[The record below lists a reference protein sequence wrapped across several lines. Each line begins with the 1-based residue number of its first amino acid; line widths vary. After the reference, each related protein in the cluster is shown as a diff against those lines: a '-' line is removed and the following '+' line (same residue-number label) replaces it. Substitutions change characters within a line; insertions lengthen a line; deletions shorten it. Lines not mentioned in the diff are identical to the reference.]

1 MERLAKEK
9 EERLAKKQA
18 KKAESETIKQA
29 KKTAREAEKARKKAL
44 KDIEKAKKAL
54 KDIDKTNKK
63 GKVTK
68 KVKKVTKAKIKKTK
82 KTKDPNIMDQI
93 GAALNYVSSSSSSE
107 SDSEDVELLRKDFNN
122 TWSSKS
128 SEVNTSDFLPSA
140 SDDDLGEPTKPST
153 STSTSTRRRI
163 SEAWVVNDI
172 EEQEMAVDLI
182 PLENDIE
189 KDDVNVVEINIDGA
203 RVMVKENVTYVVVE
217 YEGQNWPGMI

>member
-44 KDIEKAKKAL
+44 KDIEKANKAL

-82 KTKDPNIMDQI
+82 DPNIMDQI
-93 GAALNYVSSSSSSE
+93 GAALNYVSSSSSE

-140 SDDDLGEPTKPST
+140 SDDDLGEPTKP

>member
-82 KTKDPNIMDQI
+82 DPNIMDQI
-93 GAALNYVSSSSSSE
+93 GAALNYVSSSSSE

-140 SDDDLGEPTKPST
+140 SDDDLGEPTKP
-153 STSTSTRRRI
+153 STSTRRRI